1 MLVLAACGSVLV
13 TEIRVYGL
21 MEMGLDACGLML
33 AANIGAYGLMEM
45 GFDDASD
52 RDRCLWVDRV
62 NVCGLIEIG
71 ACEF

>member
-13 TEIRVYGL
+13 TEIRVCGL

-33 AANIGAYGLMEM
+33 AAKISACGSMEM
-45 GFDDASD
+45 GFDDASG
-52 RDRCLWVDRV
+52 RDRCLWVDKV
-62 NVCGLIEIG
+62 NVCGLIEIS